1 MGQDIK
7 KAAFSLNGYRFNKV
21 SLDLAGLKQDSVFD
35 LDFKPSGLFHQNT
48 GAFRLTFLFSAK
60 IANVEVISVNC
71 QAEFMFESAR
81 TLEDIPDYFYAN
93 SIAILFPYV
102 RAFVSTVSLQANIP
116 PIIIPTLNLSPLK
129 DYLKANTIISNGK

>member
-1 MGQDIK
+1 M
-7 KAAFSLNGYRFNKV
+7 
-21 SLDLAGLKQDSVFD
+21 
-35 LDFKPSGLFHQNT
+35 
-48 GAFRLTFLFSAK
+48 FSAK

-93 SIAILFPYV
+93 SIAILFP
-102 RAFVSTVSLQANIP
+102 STVSLQANIP

>member
-1 MGQDIK
+1 M
-7 KAAFSLNGYRFNKV
+7 
-21 SLDLAGLKQDSVFD
+21 
-35 LDFKPSGLFHQNT
+35 
-48 GAFRLTFLFSAK
+48 FSAK

-129 DYLKANTIISNGK
+129 DYLKANTIIANGK